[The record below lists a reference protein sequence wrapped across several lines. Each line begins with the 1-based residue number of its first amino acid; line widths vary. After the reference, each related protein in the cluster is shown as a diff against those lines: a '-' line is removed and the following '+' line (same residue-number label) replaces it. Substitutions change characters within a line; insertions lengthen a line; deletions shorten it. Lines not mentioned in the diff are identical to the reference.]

1 MLLFVLL
8 LVVGI
13 RAKPIFEDNSRLMM
27 RMRESMAEHV
37 WQDKEAEGA
46 TSHHQKSN
54 TLLMI
59 TGDYSSSDRTVVI
72 YLLV

>member
-1 MLLFVLL
+1 
-8 LVVGI
+8 
-13 RAKPIFEDNSRLMM
+13 
-27 RMRESMAEHV
+27 MAEHV